1 VSNLCNGGQ
10 SWAYLNDSDGNYKVY
25 VASLMQAKALGS
37 RVTIY
42 STLKNGFCHI
52 GYISIS

>member
-1 VSNLCNGGQ
+1 MSNLCNGGQ
-10 SWAYLNDSDGNYKVY
+10 SCACLNDSDGNYKVY

-37 RVTIY
+37 QVTIY